1 MADSSDDE
9 FGAYDAAEGSRY
21 PVHDCVEFEDADSL
35 RVSSG
40 VRLWR
45 PGGGGG
51 RRHLHWRCRLSCKGP
66 CFEEKQ
72 ALFHTD
78 TSFSTCF
85 LTNSNPPLSLF
96 QRSMSSPTNFHVLY
110 HDNLART
117 TSMILQYA
125 SLYNR

>member
-45 PGGGGG
+45 LGGGG
-51 RRHLHWRCRLSCKGP
+51 LSPPSIGGAGWAAKGLV
-66 CFEEKQ
+66 FEEIQ
-72 ALFHTD
+72 ALFHSD
-78 TSFSTCF
+78 TSFF
-85 LTNSNPPLSLF
+85 
-96 QRSMSSPTNFHVLY
+96 
-110 HDNLART
+110 
-117 TSMILQYA
+117 
-125 SLYNR
+125 